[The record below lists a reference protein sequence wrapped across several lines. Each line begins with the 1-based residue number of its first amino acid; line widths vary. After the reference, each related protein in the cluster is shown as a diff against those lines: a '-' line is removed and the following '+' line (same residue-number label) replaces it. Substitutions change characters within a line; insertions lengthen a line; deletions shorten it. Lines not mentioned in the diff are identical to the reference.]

1 MEIVEEPVEKIVEKA
16 EKTIEDLINNN
27 RAFFESMK
35 TPECISA
42 QAEGVKRNL
51 FGNTQR
57 SFSVISAML
66 SIKDPRLELLTQH
79 FDQQEINIFR
89 NKRILD
95 IGCHSGQMALQIGAL
110 YDPKLIIGVD
120 ID

>member
-42 QAEGVKRNL
+42 
-51 FGNTQR
+51 
-57 SFSVISAML
+57 
-66 SIKDPRLELLTQH
+66 
-79 FDQQEINIFR
+79 
-89 NKRILD
+89 
-95 IGCHSGQMALQIGAL
+95 
-110 YDPKLIIGVD
+110 
-120 ID
+120 